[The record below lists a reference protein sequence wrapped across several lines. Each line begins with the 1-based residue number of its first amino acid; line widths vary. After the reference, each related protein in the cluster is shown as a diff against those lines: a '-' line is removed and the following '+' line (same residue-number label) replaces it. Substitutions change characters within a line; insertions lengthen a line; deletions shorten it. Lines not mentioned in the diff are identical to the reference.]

1 MIQRI
6 VAGALRMPVVVF
18 AAAVLLVVLGLA
30 AYRELDIEAYPNP
43 VPPLVEVI
51 TQPPGW
57 SAEET
62 ERYVTIPLEI
72 GLAGMPGLDHRRSM
86 SLFGLSDV
94 KCYFKWGTEYKD
106 ARQEVINRLQFVWMP
121 QGIQPQLSP
130 WNAIGEVFR
139 YRVVGK
145 GYTLRDLKTAEDWIL
160 ERQFRQVQ
168 GVIDV
173 TSYGGESKE
182 YHVEVD
188 PYRLRGHAVTLAQVT
203 SAISNG
209 NQNVGGQRL
218 FMGEQSYDVRGIG
231 LLGSRSSPQRDIE
244 NIVVTE
250 QKGTPVRVKD
260 VADVGIGHAPRLG
273 MVGFNEDADVVQGII
288 LMRYGAETPSTLE
301 GIYQRVAYIHENH
314 VLPPGMDI
322 EPYYDRGNLV
332 KLTTHTVME
341 NLLVGMALVAVVLL
355 LFLGHVRAAI
365 ITAINIPLA
374 LLVAFCGLVG
384 THTSANLISLG
395 AVDFGIV
402 VDSTVI
408 MMENIFRHLG
418 PHGKGTM
425 LERIEQSSR
434 EVATPMT
441 FSTVIIGVAFLPL
454 FTMTGVSGVIFAP
467 MARTYAFAIGGAI
480 VLALTLTP
488 VLASRFVPAQSEEKE
503 SIIMRVLH
511 KAYAPAFNLAM
522 RFPKGAVAFS
532 LFPIALCIVLFP
544 LLGREFMPKLEEG
557 NFWIR
562 ATLPMSISLDQSAK
576 YVGRMRSILRGCPTE
591 PGAPCD
597 EAHRKYPEVETV
609 VSQLG
614 RPDDGT
620 DVSGFYNIEFF
631 APLKPFDEWPRG
643 MTKEKLTDLI
653 NRELSEAFPGV
664 VFNFSQYISDNV
676 EEALSGVKGENSVKV
691 FGNDLQSN
699 EAIAEEI
706 VSVMGRIRG
715 IKDLGHFKSLGQPN
729 IKIIPKRE
737 ECARYGLNTGD
748 VDAVIQAAIGGQAV
762 TQVYEGEK
770 FFDLTVR
777 WKPEYR
783 MSLEAIREITVSTP
797 DGAQVPLGQ
806 IADIQVVEGPAMV
819 YREDSVRYSPVKF
832 SVRGRDLASTIG
844 EAQAALERE
853 IPRCD
858 RAPAGWTR
866 PCRPYDT
873 HFEWAGEI
881 NELHEA
887 EGRLQIIIP
896 LTFLLITFLT
906 YSAVKNWMDTL
917 LVIISIPIACT
928 GGVLALLATR
938 INFSVSAAMG
948 FISIFG
954 IAIQDAILVVTYFQR
969 LRETEG
975 HSIEEAAREAAE
987 KRFRPV
993 LMTTLVATLGL
1004 LPAALSN
1011 GIGAQTQKP
1020 LAIVVIGGSLILAV
1034 LTRVVQP
1041 PLLVVA
1047 HRWLDRRRGGGGG
1060 SSMVPPPSHAEGGE
1074 EEVPA

>member
-6 VAGALRMPVVVF
+6 VASALRMPFLVF
-18 AAAVLLVVLGLA
+18 ASALLLIAVGLG
-30 AYRELDIEAYPNP
+30 AYQQLDIEAYPNP
-43 VPPLVEVI
+43 CPPLVEVL

-62 ERYVTIPLEI
+62 ERYVTIPLEV
-72 GLAGMPGLDHRRSM
+72 GLSGMPGLDHIRSF

-94 KCYFKWGTEYKD
+94 KAYFKWTVDYKD
-106 ARQEVINRLQFVWMP
+106 ARQEVINRLQFVQLP
-121 QGIQPQLSP
+121 AGLTGQLSP
-130 WNAIGEVFR
+130 WNAIGEIFR
-139 YRVVGK
+139 YRLVGK
-145 GYTLRDLKTAEDWIL
+145 GYTLKDLKTAEDWIM
-160 ERQFRQVQ
+160 ERQWRQVQ

-173 TSYGGESKE
+173 TSYGGETKQ

-188 PYRLRGHAVTLAQVT
+188 PFRLRGHAVTLNQLT
-203 SAISNG
+203 TAIQNA
-209 NQNVGGQRL
+209 NQNVGGDRL
-218 FMGEQSYDVRGIG
+218 FMGEQSYDIRGIG
-231 LLGSRSSPQRDIE
+231 LLGSRSGYQAQDIA
-244 NIVVTE
+244 NIVVAE

-260 VADVGIGHAPRLG
+260 IGDVSIGYAPRLG
-273 MVGFNEDADVVQGII
+273 IVGFNDDADVVQGIV
-288 LMRYGAETPSTLE
+288 LMRYGFETPKTLE
-301 GIYQRVAYIHENH
+301 GVHKRLQYIRDNH
-314 VLPPGMDI
+314 ILPPGMDI

-332 KLTTHTVME
+332 KLTTHTVLE
-341 NLLVGMALVAVVLL
+341 NLLVGMVLVAIVLL
-355 LFLGHVRAAI
+355 LFLGHARAAL
-365 ITAINIPLA
+365 ITALNIPLA
-374 LLVAFCGLVG
+374 LLIAFCGLVG

-418 PHGKGTM
+418 PHGKGSM
-425 LERIEQSSR
+425 IERIEQSAR

-441 FSTVIIGVAFLPL
+441 FSTLIIGVAFLPL

-480 VLALTLTP
+480 CLALTLTP
-488 VLASRFVPAQSEEKE
+488 VLASKVIPAQSEEKE
-503 SIIMRVLH
+503 SAIMRVLH
-511 KAYAPAFNLAM
+511 KIYNPAFNLAM
-522 RFPKGAVAFS
+522 RFPKGAVLFS
-532 LFPIALCIVLFP
+532 LVPIALCVVLFP
-544 LLGREFMPKLEEG
+544 LLGREFMPHLEEG

-562 ATLPMSISLDQSAK
+562 ATLPMSISRDQSAK
-576 YVGRMRSILRGCPTE
+576 YVGRMRRILRGCPSDTNV
-591 PGAPCD
+591 ACD
-597 EAHRKYPEVETV
+597 DATRKHPEVENV

-620 DVSGFYNIEFF
+620 DVTGFYNIEFF
-631 APLKPFDEWPRG
+631 APLKPFDEWAHG
-643 MTKEKLTDLI
+643 LTKEKLTEEI
-653 NRELSEAFPGV
+653 SGELKNAFPGV

-676 EEALSGVKGENSVKV
+676 EEAISGVKGENSVKV
-691 FGNDLQSN
+691 FSKDIETN
-699 EAIAEEI
+699 EK
-706 VSVMGRIRG
+706 VSEALVDTMSRVRG
-715 IKDLGHFKSLGQPN
+715 IADLGHFRVLGQPS
-729 IKIIPKRE
+729 IKITPRRDQ
-737 ECARYGLNTGD
+737 CARYGLNTGD

-762 TQVYEGEK
+762 TEVYEGEK

-797 DGAQVPLGQ
+797 DGSFIPLGQ
-806 IADIQVVEGPAMV
+806 IADIETTEGPAMI
-819 YREDSVRYSPVKF
+819 YREDLVRYSPVKF
-832 SVRGRDLASTIG
+832 SVRGRDLASTIS
-844 EAQAALERE
+844 EAQSKIEEE

-858 RAPAGWTR
+858 KAPPGWSKL
-866 PCRPYDT
+866 CRPYDMRL
-873 HFEWAGEI
+873 EWAGEI

-887 EGRLQIIIP
+887 EGRLQLIIP
-896 LTFLLITFLT
+896 LTVLLITFLT
-906 YSAVKNWMDTL
+906 YSAVKTWIDTL

-928 GGVLALLATR
+928 GGVLALLITGQ
-938 INFSVSAAMG
+938 NFSVSAAMG

-975 HSIEEAAREAAE
+975 HAIELAAREAAE

-1011 GIGAQTQKP
+1011 GIGSQTQKP
-1020 LAIVVIGGSLILAV
+1020 LAIVVIGGSLILAI

-1041 PLLVVA
+1041 PLLVLA
-1047 HRWLDRRRGGGGG
+1047 HTLLERWRGGGSGPDHG
-1060 SSMVPPPSHAEGGE
+1060 ASPEASEQVAQ
-1074 EEVPA
+1074 A

>member
-6 VAGALRMPVVVF
+6 VSSALRMPFIVF
-18 AAAVLLVVLGLA
+18 AGALLIVILGLG
-30 AYRELDIEAYPNP
+30 AYSELDIEAYPNP
-43 VPPLVEVI
+43 CPPLVEVL

-72 GLAGMPGLDHRRSM
+72 GLAGMPGLDHVRSF

-94 KCYFKWGTEYKD
+94 KAYFNWSTPYKD
-106 ARQEVINRLQFVWMP
+106 ARQEVINRLQFVSLP
-121 QGIQPQLSP
+121 NGLQGQLSP

-139 YRVVGK
+139 YRLVGN
-145 GYTLRDLKTAEDWIL
+145 GYTLKDLKTAEDWIM
-160 ERQFRQVQ
+160 ERQWKQVQ

-188 PYRLRGHAVTLAQVT
+188 PYRLRGHQVTLNQLT
-203 SAISNG
+203 TAIQNA

-231 LLGSRSSPQRDIE
+231 LLGARSGYQVHDIAD
-244 NIVVTE
+244 IVVAE

-260 VADVGIGHAPRLG
+260 IADVDIGHAPRLG
-273 MVGFNEDADVVQGII
+273 IVGFDDEPDVVQGIV
-288 LMRYGAETPSTLE
+288 LMRYGGETQPTLE
-301 GIYQRVAYIHENH
+301 GVHKRLQYIRDNH
-314 VLPPGMDI
+314 ILPPGMDI
-322 EPYYDRGNLV
+322 VPYYDRGALV
-332 KLTTHTVME
+332 KVTTHTVME
-341 NLLVGMALVAVVLL
+341 NLVVGMVLVTVVLL
-355 LFLGHVRAAI
+355 IFLGHARAAL

-374 LLVAFCGLVG
+374 LLIAFCGLVG
-384 THTSANLISLG
+384 TNTSANLISLG

-402 VDSTVI
+402 VDSSVI

-418 PHGKGTM
+418 PHGKGSM
-425 LERIEQSSR
+425 IERIEQSSR

-441 FSTVIIGVAFLPL
+441 FSTLIIAVAFLPL

-480 VLALTLTP
+480 FCALTLTP
-488 VLASRFVPAQSEEKE
+488 VLASKVLPANTEEKE

-511 KAYAPAFNLAM
+511 KAYNPFFDAAL
-522 RFPKGAVAFS
+522 RSPKLS
-532 LFPIALCIVLFP
+532 LLVRLVPILLGIALFP

-562 ATLPMSISLDQSAK
+562 VTLPMSISLDQSAK
-576 YVGRMRSILRGCPTE
+576 YVGRMRRILRGCPQDENVQCTE
-591 PGAPCD
+591 AN
-597 EAHRKYPEVETV
+597 RKHPEVVNV

-620 DVSGFYNIEFF
+620 DVTGFYNIEFF

-643 MTKEKLTDLI
+643 LTKDKLTEDI
-653 NRELSEAFPGV
+653 NKELSEAFPGA

-676 EEALSGVKGENSVKV
+676 EEAISGVKGENSVKV
-691 FGNDLQSN
+691 FSQDIEAN
-699 EAIAEEI
+699 EKVAAAIVETMSKVQGVA
-706 VSVMGRIRG
+706 
-715 IKDLGHFKSLGQPN
+715 DLGQFRVLGQPS
-729 IKIIPKRE
+729 IKITPRRA

-770 FFDLTVR
+770 SFDLTVR
-777 WKPEYR
+777 WKSQYR
-783 MSLEAIREITVSTP
+783 MSLETIREITVSTP

-806 IADIQVVEGPAMV
+806 IADVQTVEGPAMI
-819 YREDSVRYSPVKF
+819 YREDGVRYSPVKF
-832 SVRGRDLASTIG
+832 SVRGRDLAGTIA
-844 EAQAALERE
+844 EAQQHIDAD

-858 RAPAGWTR
+858 KAPQGWNKL
-866 PCRPYDT
+866 CRPYDMRL
-873 HFEWAGEI
+873 EWAGEI

-896 LTFLLITFLT
+896 ITLLLIAFLT
-906 YSAVKNWMDTL
+906 YSAVRHWMDTL
-917 LVIISIPIACT
+917 IVLVDIPVAIT
-928 GGVLALLATR
+928 GGVLALLITGVH
-938 INFSVSAAMG
+938 FSVSAAMG

-975 HSIEEAAREAAE
+975 HSIELAAREAAE

-1004 LPAALSN
+1004 MPAALSN

-1020 LAIVVIGGSLILAV
+1020 LAIVVIGGSLILAI
-1034 LTRVVQP
+1034 LTRILQP
-1041 PLLVVA
+1041 PLLVLA
-1047 HRWLDRRRGGGGG
+1047 HRWLESRRSRRAGHGPA
-1060 SSMVPPPSHAEGGE
+1060 SMPPPPEGYLE
-1074 EEVPA
+1074 A

>member
-6 VAGALRMPVVVF
+6 VATALRMPFLVF
-18 AAAVLLVVLGLA
+18 GSAVLLIALGFV
-30 AYRELDIEAYPNP
+30 AYRQLDIEAYPNP
-43 VPPLVEVI
+43 CPPLVEVL

-62 ERYVTIPLEI
+62 ERYVTIPIEV
-72 GLAGMPGLDHRRSM
+72 GLSGMPGLDHIRTF

-94 KCYFKWGTEYKD
+94 KCYFTWATEYKD
-106 ARQEVINRLQFVWMP
+106 ARQEVINRLQF
-121 QGIQPQLSP
+121 IQLPAGLTGQLSP

-139 YRVVGK
+139 YRLVGK
-145 GYTLRDLKTAEDWIL
+145 GYTLKDLKAAEDWIM
-160 ERQFRQVQ
+160 ERQWRRVQ

-173 TSYGGESKE
+173 TSYGGETKQ

-188 PYRLRGHAVTLAQVT
+188 PYRLRGHGATLGQLT
-203 SAISNG
+203 SAIQNA

-218 FMGEQSYDVRGIG
+218 SMGEQSYDVRGIG
-231 LLGSRSSPQRDIE
+231 LLGSRDPQTQDIE
-244 NIVVTE
+244 EIVVAE

-260 VADVGIGHAPRLG
+260 IADVDIGYAPRLG
-273 MVGFNEDADVVQGII
+273 IVGFNEEPDVVQGIV
-288 LMRYGAETPSTLE
+288 LMRYGAETPKTLD
-301 GIYQRVAYIHENH
+301 GIYKRLDYLRENH

-322 EPYYDRGNLV
+322 QPYYDRGALV
-332 KLTTHTVME
+332 HVTTHTVLE
-341 NLLVGMALVAVVLL
+341 NLVVGMVLVTIVLL
-355 LFLGHVRAAI
+355 LFLGHARAAL

-418 PHGKGTM
+418 PHGRGTM
-425 LERIEQSSR
+425 IDRIEQSSR

-441 FSTVIIGVAFLPL
+441 FSTLIIGVAFLPL

-480 VLALTLTP
+480 CLALTLTP
-488 VLASRFVPAQSEEKE
+488 VLASKILPAQAEEKE
-503 SIIMRVLH
+503 SAIMRVLH
-511 KAYAPAFNLAM
+511 RVYGPAFDLAM
-522 RFPKGAVAFS
+522 KFPKAAIGFS
-532 LFPIALCIVLFP
+532 AFPILLCIVLFP

-562 ATLPMSISLDQSAK
+562 ATLPMSISLEQSAK
-576 YVGRMRSILRGCPTE
+576 YVGRMRAILRGCPSE
-591 PGAPCD
+591 ANVACD
-597 EAHRKYPEVETV
+597 DATRTHPEVLNV

-631 APLKPFDEWPRG
+631 APLKPFDEWRRG
-643 MTKEKLTDLI
+643 LTKEKLTEEI
-653 NRELSEAFPGV
+653 NKELTNAFPGV

-676 EEALSGVKGENSVKV
+676 EEAISGVKGENSVKV
-691 FGNDLQSN
+691 YGKDLEKNQALA
-699 EAIAEEI
+699 EAI
-706 VSVMGRIRG
+706 VDVMSKVRG
-715 IKDLGHFKSLGQPN
+715 VADLGLFRSLGQPS
-729 IKIIPKRE
+729 IKITPLRKQ
-737 ECARYGLNTGD
+737 CARYGLNTGD

-762 TQVYEGEK
+762 TEVYEGEK

-777 WKPEYR
+777 WKEQYR
-783 MSLEAIREITVSTP
+783 TSLEAIREITVSTP
-797 DGAQVPLGQ
+797 DGSSLPLGQ
-806 IADIQVVEGPAMV
+806 IADIQAAEGPSMI
-819 YREDSVRYSPVKF
+819 YREDGVRYSPVKF
-832 SVRGRDLASTIG
+832 SVRGRDLAGTIA
-844 EAQAALERE
+844 EAQTKIDEE

-858 RAPAGWTR
+858 KAPPGWNKL
-866 PCRPYDT
+866 CRPYDSRL
-873 HFEWAGEI
+873 EWAGEI

-896 LTFLLITFLT
+896 LTVLLITFLT
-906 YSAVKNWMDTL
+906 YSAVKSWLDTV

-928 GGVLALLATR
+928 GGVLALLITGH
-938 INFSVSAAMG
+938 NFSVSAAMG

-975 HSIEEAAREAAE
+975 HAIELAAREAAE

-1004 LPAALSN
+1004 LPAALSH
-1011 GIGAQTQKP
+1011 GIGSQTQKP
-1020 LAIVVIGGSLILAV
+1020 LAIVVIGGSLILAI

-1047 HRWLDRRRGGGGG
+1047 HTWLERRRGR
-1060 SSMVPPPSHAEGGE
+1060 PSPAVGIE
-1074 EEVPA
+1074 ETGP